1 MTTALWLLALQGVI
15 GAFDTLYYHE
25 WRARL
30 PARGRQVA
38 AELFLHAARDFLYAV
53 IFATLPWVAWHGR
66 WVVVLLAILMVEILL
81 TMSDFVVEKKVRKPL
96 GDVYAGERVTHA
108 LMGII
113 YGAVLAYLLPVL
125 SAWWAQPTV
134 LVMTLPSVPGVL
146 RWSLTLM
153 AVGVFLSG
161 VRDLYAAFGLPYGG
175 WPWSLS
181 GFSMLKATL

>member
-1 MTTALWLLALQGVI
+1 
-15 GAFDTLYYHE
+15 
-25 WRARL
+25 
-30 PARGRQVA
+30 
-38 AELFLHAARDFLYAV
+38 
-53 IFATLPWVAWHGR
+53 
-66 WVVVLLAILMVEILL
+66 
-81 TMSDFVVEKKVRKPL
+81 MSDFVVEKTVRKPL

-134 LVMTLPSVPGVL
+134 LVITLPSVPGVL

-153 AVGVFLSG
+153 AVGVSLSG
-161 VRDLYAAFGLPYGG
+161 VRDLYAAFGLPHGG

-181 GFSMLKATL
+181 GFSTLKAKL

>member
-1 MTTALWLLALQGVI
+1 MTLLFILK
-15 GAFDTLYYHE
+15 
-25 WRARL
+25 
-30 PARGRQVA
+30 
-38 AELFLHAARDFLYAV
+38 

-81 TMSDFVVEKKVRKPL
+81 TMSDFVVEKTVRKPL

-134 LVMTLPSVPGVL
+134 LVITLPSVPGVL
-146 RWSLTLM
+146 RWSLTMM
-153 AVGVFLSG
+153 AVGVSLSG

-181 GFSMLKATL
+181 RFSTLKAKL